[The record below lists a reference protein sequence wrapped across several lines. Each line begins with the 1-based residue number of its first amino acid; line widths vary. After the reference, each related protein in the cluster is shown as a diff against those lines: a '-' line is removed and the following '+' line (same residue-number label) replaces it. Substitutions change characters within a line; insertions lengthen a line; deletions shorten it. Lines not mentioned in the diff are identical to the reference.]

1 MQYLITRSSKHL
13 PNTPIV
19 MLDGK
24 CWGWNPTAGDFCFNH
39 HDMGGELIQIDEI
52 PMGFCYGRDVTYV
65 GTHLDSDVCVAAA
78 WCQVNPA
85 SITLGAI
92 RRLQAISYA
101 CDYLEVPHDLA
112 DLADFAKAAVAALE
126 VELKFKYPLCTLE
139 EMSPRFRE
147 GTEWLLRAIAGES
160 PYPGELGEA
169 RKFWQD
175 FSY

>member
-1 MQYLITRSSKHL
+1 MQYIITRTPTNL

-19 MLDGK
+19 MVDGK

-39 HDMGGELIQIDEI
+39 HAINGELIQIDEI
-52 PMGFCYGRDVTYV
+52 PMGFCYGRDDVTYV

-101 CDYLEVPHDLA
+101 CDYLSVPDDLA

-126 VELKFKYPLCTLE
+126 VELKFKHPPCTLE
-139 EMSPRFRE
+139 EMSPWFRE
-147 GTEWLLRAIAGES
+147 GTEWILRAIAGEC

-169 RKFWQD
+169 RKF
-175 FSY
+175 